1 MFKNLSER
9 FFLQD
14 LKQGLSNTGNF
25 SDFNNEFKNT
35 LNNHALIKSSK
46 VRGNT
51 KPHVNKIPRKE
62 IMKRSNLKN
71 IANKSGKT
79 EDKKRYKIQR
89 NVITKLNKKL
99 KKAYFKEKLPKG
111 KDVKDFWNFCKP
123 YFTNKGVCN
132 EEKIILVE
140 KEEVLR
146 KDSKISDTFNNYFVN
161 ITDELGIY
169 KWGNIPQNCLDSTE
183 KIKYFNN
190 HPSIKTIKDK
200 FRNSFNFKFEFVS
213 TDIVLR
219 CINEIDIKKSSS
231 GEISP
236 AIIKLPKKEILIP
249 ITNCINKCI
258 SIKSFPGVLKVAYVI
273 PVFKKEDPNN
283 KANYRPISLLP
294 IISKIFERVLFE
306 QIEKFSEKFLSPKL
320 CGFRKGHSTQHALL
334 NLLKNWQKTL
344 DKSGV
349 IGTVLMDLS
358 KAYNCL
364 PHDLLIAKWSAYGF
378 EDSAASLISDYLS
391 KRYQRV
397 KIGSVFSS
405 YFEILRGV

>member
-1 MFKNLSER
+1 
-9 FFLQD
+9 
-14 LKQGLSNTGNF
+14 
-25 SDFNNEFKNT
+25 
-35 LNNHALIKSSK
+35 
-46 VRGNT
+46 
-51 KPHVNKIPRKE
+51 
-62 IMKRSNLKN
+62 MKRSNLKN
-71 IANKSGKT
+71 IANKSGKI
-79 EDKKRYKIQR
+79 EGKKRYKIQR
-89 NVITKLNKKL
+89 NVVTKLNKKL
-99 KKAYFKEKLPKG
+99 KKAYFKEKLPNG

-123 YFTNKGVCN
+123 YFTNKGVCDD
-132 EEKIILVE
+132 EKIILFE

-200 FRNSFNFKFEFVS
+200 FRNSFSFKFEFVS

-236 AIIKLPKKEILIP
+236 AIIKLAKKEILIP

-258 SIKSFPGVLKVAYVI
+258 SIKSFPDELKVADVI

-306 QIEKFSEKFLSPKL
+306 
-320 CGFRKGHSTQHALL
+320 
-334 NLLKNWQKTL
+334 
-344 DKSGV
+344 
-349 IGTVLMDLS
+349 
-358 KAYNCL
+358 
-364 PHDLLIAKWSAYGF
+364 
-378 EDSAASLISDYLS
+378 
-391 KRYQRV
+391 
-397 KIGSVFSS
+397 
-405 YFEILRGV
+405 